1 MQECDS
7 MRMNLDL
14 KEKELSAWEEKLN
27 AREKVYSCTFSF
39 SEYFFP
45 GNFGDGQQINLCKF
59 QNLIYL

>member
-1 MQECDS
+1 
-7 MRMNLDL
+7 MNLDL

-59 QNLIYL
+59 QNFIYL